1 LRYLRLIAE
10 FVLRLEPVLLAVMV
24 YAFWYPNE
32 TRVWSLLVL
41 VPLGVARLLVYGRL
55 FTRTPLDIPLLAFL
69 VLGVINVVAAP
80 YTRGLVM
87 LGRPIMGM
95 ALVYSAVEAAR
106 RTSSMNGLTRL
117 TLAMGILLAVIA
129 LTTSQW
135 TQKSI
140 HLMFLIDPLPDW
152 RSLPV
157 ITGGFNVNEIA
168 GALTWLVVFAAAIAV
183 YAWRLPSTPNATLP
197 RAAATVAFGLLLF
210 ALFLGQSRFAL
221 FGVILALALVIF
233 ALIPPGRW
241 RWAALAAL
249 VAFTVLELI
258 VFTGFL
264 LPAGDVNTERDEE
277 SWTSRL
283 NVWGSAAAMIRD
295 YPLTGVGMSM
305 YRDSRVRAIY
315 PVPGYEQRPLPHAHN
330 ELLQVGADLGVP
342 GLAVFVIWHAVL
354 GWMLWQTWRRG
365 DAFARAVA
373 VGCTGSLL
381 AHAFFGL
388 GDAITLWDRFTFLYW
403 WVVGLVAAQY
413 TVVVRAVPEQQAVS
427 AEPMMANQ
435 AGLEVA

>member
-1 LRYLRLIAE
+1 MSQFHFSASLI
-10 FVLRLEPVLLAVMV
+10 LRLEPVLLLVMV
-24 YAFWYPNE
+24 HAFWYPYE

-41 VPLGVARLLVYGRL
+41 IPLSAARLLVHGRL
-55 FTRTPLDIPLLAFL
+55 FTRTPLDIPLLVFL
-69 VLGVINVVAAP
+69 VLGVVNVFVAP
-80 YTRGLVM
+80 YTRGLIM

-95 ALVYSAVEAAR
+95 ALAYSAVEAAR
-106 RTSSMNGLTRL
+106 RSSSMNGLTNI
-117 TLAMGILLAVIA
+117 TLIKGILLGIIA

-135 TQKSI
+135 TEKSY
-140 HLMFLIDPLPDW
+140 HLMFLIEPLPDW

-168 GALTWLVVFAAAIAV
+168 GALSWVTVFAAAIAI
-183 YAWRLPSTPNATLP
+183 YAWRTPNTTLL
-197 RAAATVAFGLLLF
+197 RAAATTAFGLLLF
-210 ALFLGQSRFAL
+210 ALFLGQSRFAI

-249 VAFTVLELI
+249 AAFTVLEII

-264 LPAGDVNTERDEE
+264 LPAGDVTAERDEE
-277 SWTSRL
+277 SWSSRL
-283 NVWGSAAAMIRD
+283 NVWGSAAAMMRD

-305 YRDSRVRAIY
+305 YRDARVRALY

-342 GLAVFVIWHAVL
+342 GLTIFIVWHIIL
-354 GWMLWQTWRRG
+354 GWMLWQSWRRG
-365 DAFARAVA
+365 GASAKAVA
-373 VGCTGSLL
+373 AGCAGGLL

-403 WVVGLVAAQY
+403 WMVGLAAAQY
-413 TVVVRAVPEQQAVS
+413 ILVAKTVPHHQPVSLQSQPEFDPV
-427 AEPMMANQ
+427 
-435 AGLEVA
+435 